1 LGSPLSGRGK
11 SYETNGVVSPI
22 AVICNSGL
30 GGGATVWRGTGYTED
45 HSFTWEARI
54 PGAVAGHVVE
64 PDDEGSK
71 VALTASVTGG
81 LLATLLSPLIGM
93 ISRRNVGLEVE
104 GLRRHCEGFVDS

>member
-1 LGSPLSGRGK
+1 MRKITRLEQGECDPGSSVP
-11 SYETNGVVSPI
+11 VVERVVPTSI
-22 AVICNSGL
+22 
-30 GGGATVWRGTGYTED
+30 WRKAGYTED

-71 VALTASVTGG
+71 VTLTASVTGG
-81 LLATLLSPLIGM
+81 LLATSLSPLIGM
-93 ISRRNVGLEVE
+93 IWCRNVRLEVE